1 MPIDLAPYANRG
13 FADEIENDGKGG
25 WFDQGRNDFR
35 TMPTGNVTAAGILFR
50 IVDPAKN
57 NGKGCLITAGSA
69 RPDFPHAIKGIKVN
83 GKFSRL
89 FFLHTAAWGGAADAG
104 RYRINYAD
112 GSSVE
117 LPLGGNRNI
126 GDWWNPAPLAEAR
139 VGVMR
144 KNAAGNNIGAYVMEW
159 ENPHPDAVI
168 ASIDFLSPLY
178 REQNRID
185 WLPANTAFPA
195 LIAVTGETAHPSPVD
210 ITGRD
215 FVKCSPAKESGS
227 KIPGKV
233 QKLRD
238 GWNIKFRSSPPGEVP
253 AAFFVFSEK
262 AMSGPYD
269 TLVLQV
275 RSRWDGEVEVVLPE
289 KEWRGR
295 YSGRIEL
302 SGDGEL
308 HTWRLRLG
316 RELKKSGRIA
326 PDQLRNELF
335 FFYRGSTARPA
346 QEFTVEGAKLE

>member
-1 MPIDLAPYANRG
+1 M
-13 FADEIENDGKGG
+13 
-25 WFDQGRNDFR
+25 
-35 TMPTGNVTAAGILFR
+35 
-50 IVDPAKN
+50 
-57 NGKGCLITAGSA
+57 
-69 RPDFPHAIKGIKVN
+69 
-83 GKFSRL
+83 
-89 FFLHTAAWGGAADAG
+89 
-104 RYRINYAD
+104 
-112 GSSVE
+112 
-117 LPLGGNRNI
+117 
-126 GDWWNPAPLAEAR
+126 
-139 VGVMR
+139 
-144 KNAAGNNIGAYVMEW
+144 

-215 FVKCSPAKESGS
+215 FVKCSPAKENGS

-253 AAFFVFSEK
+253 AAFFVFLRKGDVRPLRYACSASPEPL
-262 AMSGPYD
+262 GRGG
-269 TLVLQV
+269 
-275 RSRWDGEVEVVLPE
+275 RSRSAE